1 MIKKEKENQKQNQ
14 TDSTEHIHKNQ
25 KWIKKSRI
33 NAQKK
38 LTPEMFKVYCDYSDE
53 LLLNSHS
60 LAGRKKKAQSQKYKY
75 PKETAS
81 SVRHGRL
88 QRSGTG
94 IGRISRFF

>member
-25 KWIKKSRI
+25 KWIKKARI

-53 LLLNSHS
+53 LTI
-60 LAGRKKKAQSQKYKY
+60 LASEHIKKIEQHKKNM
-75 PKETAS
+75 
-81 SVRHGRL
+81 
-88 QRSGTG
+88 
-94 IGRISRFF
+94 